1 MRIFGNLFRL
11 FIVAITI
18 VLFYFVDKVEWK
30 HLVLYSTVL
39 NIFSLL
45 GFIYLDNFKENKYI
59 TFKEQSLYIPNWVV
73 LLLPLVMGFF
83 YKIENTFSSLETVV
97 LVAALLI
104 LATVIVKLSLYF
116 LKIKKYYYIYICIMG
131 ILLQNYIAFFS
142 DTFFR
147 NISFILALSV
157 AGAGLL
163 YEKNRKKN
171 VSLL

>member
-18 VLFYFVDKVEWK
+18 VLFYLVDKTEGNI
-30 HLVLYSTVL
+30 VLYNIVL

-73 LLLPLVMGFF
+73 LLLPLLMGLF
-83 YKIENTFSSLETVV
+83 YKIENTFSILETVV
-97 LVAALLI
+97 LGVALLI
-104 LATVIVKLSLYF
+104 LATVIVKLSLYL
-116 LKIKKYYYIYICIMG
+116 LKFKRYYYIYICIMG

-142 DTFFR
+142 DTFFK
-147 NISFILALSV
+147 NISFILDLSV
-157 AGAGLL
+157 AGAGFL
-163 YEKNRKKN
+163 YEEKRKEQS
-171 VSLL
+171 V